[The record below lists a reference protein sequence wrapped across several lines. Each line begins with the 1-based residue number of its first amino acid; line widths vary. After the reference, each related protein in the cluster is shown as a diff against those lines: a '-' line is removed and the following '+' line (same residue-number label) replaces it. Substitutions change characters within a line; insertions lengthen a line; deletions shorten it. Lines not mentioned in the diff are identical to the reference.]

1 MTFRIFLTIALFAS
15 LAAFSQQQKLI
26 VKSNGNIYNEQGDKF
41 TPEEIRV
48 LLEHKPALL
57 EEYNSGR
64 DKKSI
69 GNFLMIAGS
78 VCIFGDL
85 ALGFAGTHY
94 PTALTIV
101 GVPALIIGIPVKI
114 GFRKKIRHAV
124 SQYNNQVALND
135 GFKVER
141 IAFCAGENTIGFKMT
156 F

>member
-1 MTFRIFLTIALFAS
+1 MTLRILILAALFAS
-15 LAAFSQQQKLI
+15 SAAFSQQQKLI
-26 VKSNGNIYNEQGDKF
+26 VRSNGNLYNEQGDKF
-41 TPEEIRV
+41 TPDEVRELLKHKPV
-48 LLEHKPALL
+48 LLD
-57 EEYNSGR
+57 EYNTGR

-78 VCIFGDL
+78 LCIAGDL

-114 GFRKKIRHAV
+114 GFRKRIRHAAEE
-124 SQYNNQVALND
+124 YNRQIAMND
-135 GFKVER
+135 RFSPER
-141 IAFCAGENTIGFKMT
+141 IALCAGGNSVGIKMT